1 MVLNTLPLFI
11 RLHKPCL
18 PVTWTDKRDKAK
30 VIPRTIDVKSG
41 PNQDQPRSDGIGDTP
56 YVIDENNQDRYPLM
70 NPYVLLGDV
79 NSDGVVDIRDIAI
92 FGKAFGS
99 YSGHP
104 RWNPAADLDGNGIIN
119 ILDGVIIAKNFGKK
133 L

>member
-1 MVLNTLPLFI
+1 VNVWDDGYPSGGNYWSDY
-11 RLHKPCL
+11 KG
-18 PVTWTDKRDKAK
+18 
-30 VIPRTIDVKSG
+30 IDVKSG

-56 YVIDENNQDRYPLM
+56 YVIDANNQDRYPLM

-92 FGKAFGS
+92 FGKAFGF
-99 YSGHP
+99 YPGHP

-119 ILDGVIIAKNFGKK
+119 ILDGVKIAKNFGKE